1 MSELKLSITIL
12 LSYIIAVM
20 GVANIDEFQESI
32 IDFNPEFF
40 ILMAAAVFFQ
50 LIITGSLIRA
60 GVKITQYVIILFWL
74 GVYGLFWIFY
84 FGNSRPIEVQLI
96 QLLLLLISAGLAYD
110 VGKRL
115 AQVDKVMDSLSSG
128 AYQNRVRE
136 LQSAQEIIAAEI
148 TRSRRYHHPLV
159 VLSLRL
165 SSWVGNGAD
174 LQRYDSLE
182 RDMIKRFAV
191 AKMSRILSELARS
204 TDIILR
210 DKEGEYILLCP
221 ESNLKAASILAER
234 IEAAVDESLN
244 AKIEWG
250 SAEFPDEALTFDELL
265 QTARRRY
272 SRSDSKK

>member
-20 GVANIDEFQESI
+20 GIANIDEFQESI

-40 ILMAAAVFFQ
+40 ILMSVAVFFQ
-50 LIITGSLIRA
+50 LIITGNLVRA
-60 GVKITQYVIILFWL
+60 GVKITQYLIILFWL

-84 FGNSRPIEVQLI
+84 FGSSRPIEVQLI

-110 VGKRL
+110 VGKRI
-115 AQVDKVMDSLSSG
+115 AQVDKAMDGLSAS
-128 AYQNRVRE
+128 AYPNRVRE
-136 LQSAQEIIAAEI
+136 IQSSREIITTEI

-165 SSWVGNGAD
+165 SSWEGNGTD
-174 LQRYDSLE
+174 LKRYDSLE

-191 AKMSRILSELARS
+191 AKVSQILSELARS

-210 DKEGEYILLCP
+210 DKEGEYVLLCP
-221 ESNLKAASILAER
+221 ETNLKAASVLAKR

-244 AKIEWG
+244 SKIEWG
-250 SAEFPDEALTFDELL
+250 SAEFPDEALTFEDLL
-265 QTARRRY
+265 QTARGRY
-272 SRSDSKK
+272 SRSDSKI